1 MRLPFPFSNYKS
13 ACERYI
19 FSILQWYVL
28 QQITEMTVDCLTYQL
43 VMRQKVLKTRVSQ

>member
-19 FSILQWYVL
+19 VSILQWYVL
-28 QQITEMTVDCLTYQL
+28 QQITEMTVDCLTYHL
-43 VMRQKVLKTRVSQ
+43 VTRQEVLKTRASQ